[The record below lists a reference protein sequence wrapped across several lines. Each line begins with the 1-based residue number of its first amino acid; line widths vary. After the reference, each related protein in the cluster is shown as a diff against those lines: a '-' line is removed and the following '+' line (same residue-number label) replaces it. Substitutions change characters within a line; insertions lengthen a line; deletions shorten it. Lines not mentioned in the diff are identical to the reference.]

1 MIAVAEVAMSSSEPT
16 PTTDAKKPQAEESP
30 VSPSDDSLI
39 RPDGVGKEGSKE
51 GDVSST
57 EETAQGYIAL
67 IVTLHPFTPT
77 TPRHPLALSS

>member
-1 MIAVAEVAMSSSEPT
+1 MITVAEVAMSSSDPT

-39 RPDGVGKEGSKE
+39 RPDGVGKEG
-51 GDVSST
+51 DVSST

-67 IVTLHPFTPT
+67 IVTLLPFTPT
-77 TPRHPLALSS
+77 TPRQRLALSS